1 MHAQGGT
8 EAGGK
13 NMNRLEGR
21 VALVTGAGKG
31 LGRAFCIRLAQ
42 DGAHIVAVTRADTE
56 GLENTAKEVRSLG
69 RDVLVLKVDVSQEE
83 DTLRM
88 AAEALERFR
97 RIDVLVN
104 NAAYY
109 YGVTRKAFTEIGV
122 EEWDRMMAVN
132 VKGPWLCAR
141 AVFPIMKDLGKGKII
156 NLASEV
162 FFTGSH
168 GFIHYVSSKGG
179 VIGLTRAL
187 AVELG
192 PYGICV
198 NAVAPGY
205 TDTEASRT
213 IADVSKYD
221 TSRTP
226 LRRLEKPEDVV
237 GIVAFLA
244 SDESDFITG
253 QTVLVDGGR
262 AMH

>member
-1 MHAQGGT
+1 MA
-8 EAGGK
+8 
-13 NMNRLEGR
+13 RLEGR
-21 VALVTGAGKG
+21 VAIVTGAGKG
-31 LGRAFCIRLAQ
+31 LGKAFCLGLARE
-42 DGAHIVAVTRADTE
+42 GADIVAVTRADME
-56 GLENTAKEVRSLG
+56 GLQDTAKGVKALG
-69 RDVLVLKVDVSQEE
+69 REAIVSQVDVSNEE

-88 AAEALERFR
+88 AREALAKFS
-97 RIDVLVN
+97 RIDILVN

-109 YGVTRKAFTEIGV
+109 YGVTRRSFTEITGA
-122 EEWDRMMAVN
+122 EWDRMMGVN

-141 AVFPIMKDLGKGKII
+141 AVFPAMKQQGKGKII

-162 FFTGSH
+162 FFTGSQ
-168 GFIHYVSSKGG
+168 GFVHYVSSKGG

-187 AVELG
+187 AIELG
-192 PYGICV
+192 PHGICI

-226 LRRLEKPEDVV
+226 LRRLESPEDLV
-237 GIVAFLA
+237 GIVNFLA

>member
-1 MHAQGGT
+1 M
-8 EAGGK
+8 
-13 NMNRLEGR
+13 
-21 VALVTGAGKG
+21 
-31 LGRAFCIRLAQ
+31 
-42 DGAHIVAVTRADTE
+42 E
-56 GLENTAKEVRSLG
+56 GLEGTSKTVSDLG
-69 RDVLVLKVDVSQEE
+69 RQVLLSKVDVSDEA

-88 AAEALERFR
+88 AKEALNKFG
-97 RIDVLVN
+97 RIDILVN

-109 YGVTRKAFTEIGV
+109 YGVSRKSFMEISV

-132 VKGPWLCAR
+132 VRGSWLCAR
-141 AVFPIMKDLGKGKII
+141 AVFPAMRDQGKGKII

-168 GFIHYVSSKGG
+168 GFVHYVASKGG
-179 VIGLTRAL
+179 VVGLTRAL

-226 LRRLEKPEDVV
+226 LRRLEKPDDVV
-237 GIVAFLA
+237 GAVAFLA
-244 SDESDFITG
+244 SNDSDFITG

-262 AMH
+262 AMN